1 MNENKNRPFFY
12 FGYKLS
18 SIGHHDHDKHM
29 NCYDDDDDD
38 DCDKHHSN
46 RPRQFRLVGC
56 LVGRSLDL
64 ASYFGCFRKFGF
76 WSLKVF
82 LNFFLFKIIT
92 TNLLYHHHHHY
103 HHYHLNDNDDDDN
116 DYDLAIIFLNC
127 FYHPRIFLH
136 LLWIWRL
143 LFYGCF
149 FSRLLL
155 CSISTGPVCSS
166 FFFCFF
172 SVNFGLN

>member
-1 MNENKNRPFFY
+1 MINTWIAMMMMMMMTAINITAIDLGN
-12 FGYKLS
+12 FGW
-18 SIGHHDHDKHM
+18 
-29 NCYDDDDDD
+29 
-38 DCDKHHSN
+38 
-46 RPRQFRLVGC
+46 

-103 HHYHLNDNDDDDN
+103 HHYHLNDNDDDN

-136 LLWIWRL
+136 LLWIWQL

-149 FSRLLL
+149 FSRLFL
-155 CSISTGPVCSS
+155 CNISTGPVCS

-172 SVNFGLN
+172 FFNFWLN